1 MKKKICW
8 ITATYFLDVDLPIVP
23 KLMNHFSIE
32 WKIITSDKLKES
44 DKKYILS
51 QTDKPFE
58 LIISR
63 GRFFLMII
71 TVF

>member
-8 ITATYFLDVDLPIVP
+8 STATYFLDVDLPIVP

-51 QTDKPFE
+51 QKEAD
-58 LIISR
+58 
-63 GRFFLMII
+63 FFL
-71 TVF
+71 